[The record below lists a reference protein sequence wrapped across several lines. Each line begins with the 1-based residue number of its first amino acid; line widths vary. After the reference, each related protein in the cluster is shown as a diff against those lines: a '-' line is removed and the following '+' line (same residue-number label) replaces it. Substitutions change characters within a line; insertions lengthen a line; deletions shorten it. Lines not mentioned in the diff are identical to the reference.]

1 MEQQPLPLGK
11 HPNIRDSQNDL
22 FFSVPHI
29 NANEPGINNHN
40 ISIRESGHP
49 RYPRRYPRS
58 PRSQRYTSPTSR
70 RSPGRATEMVH
81 NKKYHFIYTYDQGWD
96 PYHDIKLDGTYV
108 GHFERMAR
116 PREWMQENHENLP
129 NFLIFKDIRV
139 QSNPYVYNGPY
150 KFRLENIVSIDREP
164 NRGGKKMNKNKTK
177 RPRGSSK
184 RNKPIALNRSSRR
197 YSFSG
202 GAGAAAAAAAAA
214 AAEIVAIDAVFNGAV
229 GGANL
234 TKVQVNAA
242 LKNYY
247 TTHSALS
254 HSAKSHMATLMNSLS
269 HHLDHIAITPALL
282 AADKARNQADRDVA
296 FNKDVASRSCHQP
309 NILFT
314 PLDHRGTD
322 PKVNPASPWKH

>member
-11 HPNIRDSQNDL
+11 NPNIRDSQNDL

-29 NANEPGINNHN
+29 NANEPGINNHS

-49 RYPRRYPRS
+49 RYPRRHPRS

-81 NKKYHFIYTYDQGWD
+81 NKKYHFIYTQDQGWD
-96 PYHDIKLDGTYV
+96 PYYDVKLDGTYV

-116 PREWMQENHENLP
+116 PREWMQENHGNLP

-177 RPRGSSK
+177 RPRGSFK
-184 RNKPIALNRSSRR
+184 RNKPIALKRSSRR
-197 YSFSG
+197 YSFS
-202 GAGAAAAAAAAA
+202 
-214 AAEIVAIDAVFNGAV
+214 
-229 GGANL
+229 
-234 TKVQVNAA
+234 
-242 LKNYY
+242 
-247 TTHSALS
+247 
-254 HSAKSHMATLMNSLS
+254 
-269 HHLDHIAITPALL
+269 
-282 AADKARNQADRDVA
+282 
-296 FNKDVASRSCHQP
+296 
-309 NILFT
+309 
-314 PLDHRGTD
+314 
-322 PKVNPASPWKH
+322 